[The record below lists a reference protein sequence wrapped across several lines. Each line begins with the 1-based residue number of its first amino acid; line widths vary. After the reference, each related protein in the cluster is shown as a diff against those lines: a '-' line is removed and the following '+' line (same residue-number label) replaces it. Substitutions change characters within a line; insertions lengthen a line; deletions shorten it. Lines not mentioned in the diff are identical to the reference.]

1 MQIRKY
7 LVQFFSYLLF
17 ITKPQQEY
25 RHFFVLEG
33 IALTK
38 RRDGWM
44 SAVFRQ
50 ELVFARL
57 RHLRPYRLD
66 LLAQLLDH

>member
-38 RRDGWM
+38 RCDC
-44 SAVFRQ
+44 
-50 ELVFARL
+50 
-57 RHLRPYRLD
+57 
-66 LLAQLLDH
+66 